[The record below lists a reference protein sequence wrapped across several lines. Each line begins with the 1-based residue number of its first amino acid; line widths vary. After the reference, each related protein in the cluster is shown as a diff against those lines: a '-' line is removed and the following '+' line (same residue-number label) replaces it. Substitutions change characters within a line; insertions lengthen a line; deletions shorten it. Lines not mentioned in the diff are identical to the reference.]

1 MGWNSFD
8 CYDMDVTEEEVL
20 GNAEYMARHLHRY
33 GYEYVVIDG
42 MWYDPTSAAWG
53 RSDVPLVIDETGR
66 YQPCPVKFPSSA
78 GGAGFKPIADQVH
91 ALGLK
96 FGIHIMRGISR
107 EAVRQNLPILGTQR
121 RAGDVGDTKS
131 ICSWWERS
139 YGIAAA
145 KEGAQEWYDS
155 NVRMYAEWGV
165 DFIKADDL
173 SAPYGRGEIELIR
186 NAIDRCGRDM
196 VLSLSPGETPIAAA
210 EHVKTH
216 ANMWRVSGDFWD
228 EWPQLLK
235 MFDLLEKWQPH
246 IGPGHWPDADML
258 PLGLISIRRNPPK
271 MPRITRFTPEEQR
284 ALMTLW
290 CIARSPL
297 MFGGDMRVLDPWTLS
312 LITNEDVLAMHRA
325 STGNR
330 VLFHNDY
337 RVAWTAKAAGGAGE
351 APAGATGG
359 VADAI
364 RRAAGATYLALFN
377 TSNFDEVQ
385 ISAALSDL
393 GIASPVRV
401 RELWTRED
409 LGIVAD
415 RVQAVVPP
423 HGAKLFLLTE

>member
-1 MGWNSFD
+1 MTAPLALTPPMGWNSFD
-8 CYDMDVTEEEVL
+8 CYDQAVTEEEAL
-20 GNAEYMARHLHRY
+20 GNAEYMARHLHRH
-33 GYEYVVIDG
+33 GYEYIVIDG
-42 MWYDPTSAAWG
+42 MWYDPMSAAWG
-53 RSDVPLVIDETGR
+53 RSDVPLVIDEYGR

-78 GGAGFKPIADQVH
+78 GGAGFKPIADKVH

-107 EAVRQNLPILGTQR
+107 RAVRENLPILGTQR
-121 RAGDVGDTKS
+121 RAADVADTSS
-131 ICSWWERS
+131 ICSWWEQS
-139 YGIAAA
+139 YGINAA

-186 NAIDRCGRDM
+186 SAIDRCGRDM
-196 VLSLSPGETPIAAA
+196 VLSLSPGETPITAA

-284 ALMTLW
+284 TLMTLW

-297 MFGGDMRVLDPWTLS
+297 MYGGDMRVLDPFTLS
-312 LITNEDVLAMHRA
+312 LITNEDVLAMHRV
-325 STGNR
+325 STANR

-337 RVAWTAKAAGGAGE
+337 RVAWTAKAGPE
-351 APAGATGG
+351 SP
-359 VADAI
+359 
-364 RRAAGATYLALFN
+364 AAGATYVALFN
-377 TSNFDEVQ
+377 TSDRDEVQ
-385 ISAALSDL
+385 ISAAFADL
-393 GIASPVRV
+393 GIAGPARV

-409 LGIVAD
+409 LGTVAE
-415 RVQAVVPP
+415 RVQALVAP
-423 HGAKLFLLTE
+423 HGAKLFALSEIGKD